1 MTGHE
6 FRPTSSVNRILYSS
20 EGVLLSFEAASSGS
34 LINHDFLDVTM
45 TTIKVEIAGGSEY
58 AFLCFYEE
66 IDDMNLMPSTPRSV
80 SKVSGRGN
88 NSVQVHW
95 LRNWP

>member
-1 MTGHE
+1 MLRTYTSLILTSCVISVYPVVSMTGHE

-58 AFLCFYEE
+58 AFFVL
-66 IDDMNLMPSTPRSV
+66 
-80 SKVSGRGN
+80 
-88 NSVQVHW
+88 
-95 LRNWP
+95 LRRN